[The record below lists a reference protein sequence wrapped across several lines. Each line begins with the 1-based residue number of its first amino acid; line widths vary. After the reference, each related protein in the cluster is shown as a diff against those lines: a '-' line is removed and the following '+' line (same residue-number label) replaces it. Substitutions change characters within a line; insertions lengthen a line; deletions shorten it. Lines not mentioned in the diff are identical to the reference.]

1 MPDET
6 MPNADSSAEAA
17 ATPPAATPPTTEAKS
32 EREPKP
38 AAEAGEKK
46 AVKKEKPPALEDKP
60 FLDFINQDFL
70 PALKQMLA
78 KAGIPNTDI
87 QFEKRRLP
95 IAALGDGECWQVIGH
110 IQGGRQ
116 FTIIF
121 SKEDIQ
127 AAKFYTWADSGSQ
140 PSMIESFMIDE
151 RKVNLDL
158 LLLYTVQRLN
168 GQKWLVMN

>member
-6 MPNADSSAEAA
+6 TPNTESTPETAANPPEAA
-17 ATPPAATPPTTEAKS
+17 AKPARA
-32 EREPKP
+32 PKP
-38 AAEAGEKK
+38 AAETGEKK
-46 AVKKEKPPALEDKP
+46 PAAKKEKPPALEEKP

-70 PALKQMLA
+70 PGLKPVLD
-78 KAGIPNTDI
+78 KAGIPNTEL

-158 LLLYTVQRLN
+158 LLMYTVQRLN

>member
-6 MPNADSSAEAA
+6 MPNADSSAEAT